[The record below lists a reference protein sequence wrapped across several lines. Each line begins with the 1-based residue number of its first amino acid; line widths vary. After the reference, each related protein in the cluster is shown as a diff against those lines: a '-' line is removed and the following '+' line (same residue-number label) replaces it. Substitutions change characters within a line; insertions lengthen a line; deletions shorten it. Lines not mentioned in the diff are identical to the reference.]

1 MNQDIID
8 IRNTIDRLL
17 QELESNIE
25 PDLEITASLCKCGIN
40 LGKAIRAY
48 VKLQGLELNLGSF
61 MANYG
66 QAPSYHWKTW
76 ITQCGIDKY
85 RIRHCP
91 DADYCPYIKN
101 IQLGNML
108 CRLDHAIL
116 NGFDPNLEAKVASSM
131 KLGSNSYW
139 FESEIT
145 L

>member
-1 MNQDIID
+1 MNERISTIRTTIDTLLQDIET
-8 IRNTIDRLL
+8 NV
-17 QELESNIE
+17 E
-25 PDLEITASLCKCGIN
+25 PSLEITASLCKCGID
-40 LGKAIRAY
+40 LGKAIREY
-48 VKLQGLELNLGSF
+48 LELQRLELNLGSF

-66 QAPSYHWKTW
+66 HSPSHHWKTC
-76 ITQCGIDKY
+76 ITQCSLDKY
-85 RIRHCP
+85 RISHCP
-91 DADYCPYIKN
+91 DVEYCPYSKN

-116 NGFDPNLEAKVASSM
+116 NGFDPDLEAKVASSM

>member
-1 MNQDIID
+1 MNRRMSDTRD
-8 IRNTIDRLL
+8 TIDKLL
-17 QELESNIE
+17 QELELNVE
-25 PDLEITASLCKCGIN
+25 LGLEITASLCKCGVD
-40 LGKAIRAY
+40 LGKAIREH

-66 QAPSYHWKTW
+66 QVPSHYWETC

-85 RIRHCP
+85 RISHCP

-101 IQLGNML
+101 VQLGNML
-108 CRLDHAIL
+108 CQLDHAIL
-116 NGFDPNLEAKVASSM
+116 NGFDPDLEVKLASSM
-131 KLGSNSYW
+131 KLGSYSFW